1 MLSEQKDDIFVL
13 YNDLIDMRIKI
24 EDNID
29 LLDEKELVIMK
40 DDLLYFQSENI
51 ELKLKVQTLII
62 KNNHLQIQND

>member
-29 LLDEKELVIMK
+29 LFDEKELVIMK
-40 DDLLYFQSENI
+40 DDL
-51 ELKLKVQTLII
+51 
-62 KNNHLQIQND
+62 

>member
-1 MLSEQKDDIFVL
+1 LFLL

-40 DDLLYFQSENI
+40 DDLQYYQSENV
-51 ELKLKVQTLII
+51 ELKLKV
-62 KNNHLQIQND
+62 

>member
-40 DDLLYFQSENI
+40 DDL
-51 ELKLKVQTLII
+51 
-62 KNNHLQIQND
+62 

>member
-1 MLSEQKDDIFVL
+1 MFLL

-40 DDLLYFQSENI
+40 DDLQYYQSENV
-51 ELKLKVQTLII
+51 ELKLKV
-62 KNNHLQIQND
+62 

>member
-40 DDLLYFQSENI
+40 DDI
-51 ELKLKVQTLII
+51 
-62 KNNHLQIQND
+62 

>member
-1 MLSEQKDDIFVL
+1 MLSEQKEDIFVL

-40 DDLLYFQSENI
+40 DDL
-51 ELKLKVQTLII
+51 
-62 KNNHLQIQND
+62 

>member
-29 LLDEKELVIMK
+29 LLDEKEFVIMK
-40 DDLLYFQSENI
+40 DDL
-51 ELKLKVQTLII
+51 
-62 KNNHLQIQND
+62 

>member
-1 MLSEQKDDIFVL
+1 MFLL

-40 DDLLYFQSENI
+40 DDLQYYQSENI
-51 ELKLKVQTLII
+51 ELKLKV
-62 KNNHLQIQND
+62 